1 MAKPSAAENHPEGRL
16 LGEPKAAKPLLEFL
30 SDTNIALS
38 SGHARQATEQVVK
51 DDEWGL
57 EALEEAERTGEG

>member
-16 LGEPKAAKPLLEFL
+16 LGERKATKLLEFL
-30 SDTNIALS
+30 SNTNIALS
-38 SGHARQATEQVVK
+38 GGHAQQAAEQAVK

-57 EALEEAERTGEG
+57 GALEEAERTGEG